1 MKVVL
6 TGSSGPLGQAL
17 VRSFREDGHEAVRLV
32 RRTPS
37 APDESRWDPQ
47 GGTVDP
53 GALDGADLVVH
64 LAGETPGS
72 RLWTAGHARG
82 VMDSRVLGTQTI
94 ARAVA
99 DAGIPRLLSAS
110 GTGYYGN
117 PGDRELDESA
127 AAGTGFMAE
136 VARRWEESTAPAR
149 DGGAR
154 VVPMRTGV
162 VVTAKGGA
170 FGRRL
175 LPIFRL
181 GIGGRIGSGRQWFSW
196 VALQDYVRA
205 VRFLVDREDISGPV
219 NVCAPEPLTNADMTA
234 AMGRVLHRP
243 TLTLAPSFGVRWV
256 FGDFGKDLL
265 GGQRVVPGRLLEAGF
280 EFAYPS
286 FETALRSE
294 LARAHS
300 RVTS

>member
-1 MKVVL
+1 VKVVL
-6 TGSSGPLGQAL
+6 TGASGPLGQAL
-17 VRSFREDGHEAVRLV
+17 VRSFREDGHGVTRLV
-32 RRTPS
+32 RRVPS
-37 APDESRWDPQ
+37 APDEARWDPQ
-47 GGTVDP
+47 GGTVDR
-53 GALDGADLVVH
+53 GAVDGADLVVH

-72 RLWTAGHARG
+72 RLWTAGHARD
-82 VMDSRVLGTQTI
+82 VMESRVLGTGTI

-127 AAGTGFMAE
+127 PAGTGFMAE
-136 VARRWEESTAPAR
+136 VARRWEESTQPAR

-175 LPIFRL
+175 LPIFRF

-196 VALQDYVRA
+196 IALQDYVRA
-205 VRFLVDREDISGPV
+205 VRFLVERDDITGPV

-243 TLTLAPSFGVRWV
+243 TLAVAPSFGVRWV

-265 GGQRVVPGRLLEAGF
+265 GGQRVVPRRLLDAGF
-280 EFAYPS
+280 EFAHRT
-286 FETALRSE
+286 FEDALRSE
-294 LARAHS
+294 LAVAHP
-300 RVTS
+300 RVSS